1 MPVTNVQITSIDA
14 RRMSDPDSSQAQVRV
29 DHNSTVTM
37 VQEQAP
43 DAAAVEFRYTA
54 SYGSVGNIQIEGAL
68 RFQGDASALEQ
79 KWTRESEMPTEVA
92 SEIHTAVMRACV
104 PEAVGLAKDL
114 QLPPPIPLP
123 QVQFEEDGGEGGDGG
138 GGGPPTGRE
147 IA

>member
-1 MPVTNVQITSIDA
+1 MPVTNVQLTSIDA
-14 RRMSDPDSSQAQVRV
+14 RRMSDPDQQGPQVRV

-37 VQEQAP
+37 VKKQQP

-54 SYGSVGNIQIEGAL
+54 SYGGVGNIQIEGVL
-68 RFQGDASALEQ
+68 RFQGEASALEEQ
-79 KWTRESEMPTEVA
+79 WSRESEMPTEVA
-92 SEIHTAVMRACV
+92 SEIHTAVMRSCV

-123 QVQFEEDGGEGGDGG
+123 QVQFEDDGGGEG
-138 GGGPPTGRE
+138 GGGPPAGRE